1 LTQVL
6 GSDKARTTRFHSFT
20 DRNIPSVC
28 DSAFVGK
35 FFTDD
40 IPKGKRPSAFLSSV
54 IPNSVAK
61 SVSKKNIFRWFYK
74 QKLPAKKNVS
84 HLKYTNGLIPS
95 VIMWNTDQRYPS
107 VYSSVIVATTV
118 KCRRTNFVCKF
129 ISMIDISRSLSNA
142 DGYSLSVKPS
152 VIIFKYVFKKLFR
165 IHNIKLYK
173 LIVKKIN
180 YANKIFIKH
189 QKQKNKVK

>member
-1 LTQVL
+1 MTQVL

-54 IPNSVAK
+54 IPNFVVK

-74 QKLPAKKNVS
+74 WKLPAKKNVS

-129 ISMIDISRSLSNA
+129 IGMIDISRSLSNA

-152 VIIFKYVFKKLFR
+152 VIIFKYVF
-165 IHNIKLYK
+165 
-173 LIVKKIN
+173 
-180 YANKIFIKH
+180 
-189 QKQKNKVK
+189 